1 MPLCASA
8 KDDHMA
14 LMRRCA
20 VPCPRQRETRR
31 RKHWNPL
38 IFLSASFLSAL
49 LPPLCRAQLQQP
61 IIFSS
66 AGAVAVRNDQT
77 GALTAV
83 QGSPFAPSTSNA
95 LTIDV
100 QGRYLFSVGTDSIHM
115 FQITDATTGAYS
127 EVCGSPFASPTTK
140 SPLFIAVEPTGQFI
154 AVVDDEGN
162 NPGDASV
169 ETFAIVP
176 SAPVLCPGAS
186 TGPALIPVLGSATEL
201 DSTPVGTA
209 QPPDNKNFLIF
220 MGPNPLSSNPTMQKG
235 SEFQALSIDPATGYL
250 AGLQSGNADPDNGL
264 SFAMDPQ
271 GRYYATGT
279 RDNLLETGSIQIN
292 GLNGTITAGNVSL
305 PSGNAPMALWIDST
319 GSFLYA
325 VVTAPSTPTA
335 VQIYSVNLQTSAL
348 SLLPTSPLPN
358 SASLPGY
365 FADPTGSFDYG
376 FGSDENTIIAYTVD
390 PLTGYFVETGNSPFT
405 IAQIGG
411 SLTFSI
417 PPGGQGVSGPS
428 VELSAT
434 SLSFG
439 SQQTGTSGAAQ
450 VITLTSN
457 GGQALSVDSIALSG
471 ADPTQFTE
479 SDTCQTP
486 AVLQPTKFCSISI
499 VFAPTNTGSQQAN
512 LVIMDNA
519 PGSPQMVQLSGS
531 GQAPP
536 PPEPAVTIN
545 PNPLTFA
552 TITQGTTSSPMTITV
567 TNSGNATLH
576 ITSVTLGGNNPGDFN
591 MNNACSGAYAANNSC
606 TISMTFTPLAAGQR
620 SATITIADDAQ
631 NSPQVVQVNG
641 TANPGQPTTPLVTL
655 SAQSVGFGSVTQGTS
670 GAAQNITV
678 SNSGGAALHI
688 SSVALGGTS
697 PADYILANGCTA
709 SPYAVNATCTL
720 GVTFAPLSTGT
731 RAATITITDD
741 APNSPQ
747 TITLTGT
754 ANAAVSIGVAPGGST
769 AASVSAGQT
778 GQYNL
783 QITPGAGF
791 SGTASLA
798 CSGAPQAATCQIPA
812 SVQVTNGSPAVF
824 TVSVSTTGSNAAI
837 PSFERLGISRRP
849 FTPFFLTLAGAL
861 LFALLPQ
868 FARFTERKFA
878 PRVALVFAS
887 AVFLTVAGC
896 GGGSA
901 VQQVTPPPPQLV
913 TPAGSYALT
922 ITPTANS
929 ASGKALQLP
938 AIQLT
943 LTVN

>member
-1 MPLCASA
+1 
-8 KDDHMA
+8 MA
-14 LMRRCA
+14 QMRRGA
-20 VPCPRQRETRR
+20 APGSRLREIRR
-31 RKHWNPL
+31 HKHWKFL
-38 IFLSASFLSAL
+38 ILLTVSFSSAL
-49 LPPLCRAQLQQP
+49 LPALCHAQLQQP
-61 IIFSS
+61 VIFSS

-77 GALTAV
+77 GALTVV
-83 QGSPFAPSTSNA
+83 QGSPFAPSTTSA
-95 LTIDV
+95 FTIDV
-100 QGRYLFSVGTDSIHM
+100 QGRYLFSVGTNSIHM

-127 EVCGSPFASPTTK
+127 EVCGSPFASPTTRA
-140 SPLFIAVEPTGQFI
+140 PLFIAVEPTGQFI

-169 ETFAIVP
+169 ETFAITP
-176 SAPVLCPGAS
+176 SAAVSCPGVTSGPVL
-186 TGPALIPVLGSATEL
+186 LPVPGSATEL

-209 QPPDNKNFLIF
+209 QPPGNKSFLIF

-235 SEFQALSIDPATGYL
+235 SEFQALSIDPTTGYL

-292 GLNGTITAGNVSL
+292 GLDGTITTGSVSL
-305 PSGNAPMALWIDST
+305 PTGNEPIALWIDST

-325 VVTAPSTPTA
+325 VVIAPSAPSL
-335 VQIYSVNLQTSAL
+335 VQIYSVNLQTSEL
-348 SLLPTSPLPN
+348 SLLPTPLPN
-358 SASLPGY
+358 FTGLPGY

-376 FGSDENTIIAYTVD
+376 FGSDENTVIAYSVD
-390 PLTGYFVETGNSPFT
+390 PVTGYFVETGNSPFT

-428 VELSAT
+428 AELSAT

-439 SQQTGTSGAAQ
+439 SQQTGTSSAAQ
-450 VITLTSN
+450 AITLTSN

-471 ADPTQFTE
+471 ADPSQFTE

-499 VFAPTNTGSQQAN
+499 AFAPSSTGSQQAN
-512 LVIMDNA
+512 LVITDNA
-519 PGSPQMVQLSGS
+519 PGSPQTVQLGGS

-552 TITQGTTSSPMTITV
+552 TITQSTTSAPMTITV

-576 ITSVTLGGNNPGDFN
+576 ITSVTLGGNNPADFN
-591 MNNACSGAYAANNSC
+591 MNSTCSGAYAANSSC
-606 TISMTFTPLAAGQR
+606 AIGVSFTPLAAGQR
-620 SATITIADDAQ
+620 SATITIADDAA

-641 TANPGQPTTPLVTL
+641 TANPGQPTTPLLTL
-655 SAQSVGFGSVTQGTS
+655 SAQNVAFGTLTQGTS
-670 GAAQNITV
+670 SAAQSVTV

-688 SSVALGGTS
+688 SSVALGGAS
-697 PADYILANGCTA
+697 PSDYSLTNGCTA

-720 GVTFAPLSTGT
+720 SVTFAPLATGM
-731 RAATITITDD
+731 RSAAITITDD

-747 TITLTGT
+747 TITLTGS
-754 ANAAVSIGVAPGGST
+754 ANAAVSLGVAPGGST
-769 AASVSAGQT
+769 MASVSAGQT
-778 GQYNL
+778 AQYNL
-783 QITPGAGF
+783 QITPGTGY
-791 SGTASLA
+791 SGTVSLA

-812 SVQVTNGSPAVF
+812 TVPVTNGSPAVF
-824 TVSVSTTGSNAAI
+824 TVSLSTTGSSAAI
-837 PSFERLGISRRP
+837 PAFKRFRIPLRRFAPWSVPSFITVLC
-849 FTPFFLTLAGAL
+849 AL
-861 LFALLPQ
+861 LWLLVRQ
-868 FARFTERKFA
+868 VARFGKRRFT
-878 PRVALVFAS
+878 PRVAAVFAA
-887 AVFLTVAGC
+887 AVFFAIAGC
-896 GGGSA
+896 GGGAA

-913 TPAGSYALT
+913 TPAGSYVLT